1 MTKGGKNCGACPRTN
16 LVTIKCEHGKRT
28 DQCKSNYCF
37 LCARVPEL
45 YFINYSQTRAQYKCM
60 ECVKKQ
66 LETLQTKNH
75 FVLTEEIAA
84 LRATNASQIRSSPPS
99 SPITMSTTIAE
110 IQLAST
116 TIASTAEVPEESEN
130 EGSSMTEEN
139 GNSRSGTNDEQTL
152 PDSPVSTDEDEDTFL
167 DAHDTVQQTDPP
179 ERTVATTQ
187 NRVQPLDTVQQTDP
201 PERTVAT
208 TQNLQTVN
216 SDNEQQVA
224 SHEGTL
230 PCTQSQLSET
240 IGRNVLPRELDSGTP
255 SRAEPEPD
263 QTPQNQDRNEAD
275 TLNDLAMTTENN
287 LETPQTSE
295 TEPVVNSRR
304 AICRYLK
311 KGKCNRRYT
320 TCTYRHP
327 KICRYW
333 VRNPLDGCPG
343 GCGFYH
349 PADFSTGA
357 MQYQTLRP
365 RANGPTDKI
374 TWAEVKTP

>member
-16 LVTIKCEHGKRT
+16 LVTIKCEHVKRT
-28 DQCKSNYCF
+28 EQCKSNYCF

-110 IQLAST
+110 IQLLST
-116 TIASTAEVPEESEN
+116 TIASSAEVPNESEN

-152 PDSPVSTDEDEDTFL
+152 PDLPASTDEDEDIFL
-167 DAHDTVQQTDPP
+167 DSHDTVQQTDS
-179 ERTVATTQ
+179 
-187 NRVQPLDTVQQTDP
+187 

-224 SHEGTL
+224 SHEGIL
-230 PCTQSQLSET
+230 PCTQSQLSVT

-263 QTPQNQDRNEAD
+263 QTPQNQDRNETD
-275 TLNDLAMTTENN
+275 TLNDLATTTENN

-304 AICRYLK
+304 AICRYHK

-320 TCTYRHP
+320 TCDYRHP

-343 GCGFYH
+343 GCRLYH
-349 PADFSTGA
+349 PREC
-357 MQYQTLRP
+357 YEYENTLRCNHRRLQVRTTV
-365 RANGPTDKI
+365 RALWGAEGKAQILKI
-374 TWAEVKTP
+374 HAF